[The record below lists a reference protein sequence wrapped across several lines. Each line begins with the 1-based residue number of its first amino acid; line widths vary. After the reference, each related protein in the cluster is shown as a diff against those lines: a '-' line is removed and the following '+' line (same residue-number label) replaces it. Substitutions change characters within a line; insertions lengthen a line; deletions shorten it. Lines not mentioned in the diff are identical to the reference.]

1 MPPVPRPRNGNDN
14 NKEFFDNDRQIFDN
28 DTELSDSDMSPSDN
42 GIDLYD
48 NDKGLYG
55 NDKDLW
61 ALAYTLS
68 KEREGELMEGYERH
82 VASLNNVSVATQ
94 SFSEPHNVERYVK
107 ALLEIRQREK
117 IQISI
122 MGHDIT
128 MREQIEKL
136 AKFLLWSNSI
146 VKSAVSTQP
155 YAALAW
161 SGVALLLPL
170 LISGTK
176 YNDSMLKG
184 FSSINDMQFYWKSC
198 EETYFKPS
206 NMNMKLYQDL
216 KSPLVKLYSSII
228 KYQAR
233 VICHLSKAQ
242 LSRAWQSMAGSDVW
256 SDAITTIKEL
266 HDKCLHLVDRAHK
279 DIIQNKMDDQLQ
291 EIQRSRTLHEAI
303 LQEIREK
310 RQDSWERELLED
322 LSKMS
327 GDYEGNKNTNPE
339 RVSGTCE
346 WFLTDERFHNWRNSK
361 SGDLLWVSAGP
372 GSGKSVLSKSLIDER
387 HLNPE
392 TTVTVLSSTIT
403 VSKSP
408 RLIEHSLL
416 SHRTYSHDLVQRT
429 DELWRIL
436 LDCVESSP
444 VPIICLLDALDECE
458 EEGWVSLTKKLCDLY
473 LNTNSS
479 APSKL
484 KFLITSRPYD
494 NLKMSFDRLTASPA
508 YVHFDGDD
516 KSGQIGQ
523 EINLF
528 IDVKVDKIARSF
540 STDDRNKIS
549 ERLKNMENRT
559 YLWPHLTL
567 KILETKL
574 SAYGR
579 LLDMEE
585 FLSEL
590 PSAVSGAYEKILSR
604 SQDDRKVDA
613 LLQLILAA
621 ERPLTLTEAN
631 YALTLAL
638 GDGFSSHE
646 ELQKNIWPQDRFK
659 TTDMMA
665 HEHPE
670 VHTGTSTFKSPLS
683 MSIGQ
688 YNFEVMEVLL
698 SSNSE
703 VWVST
708 SNVSAAVRSGSST
721 MLGLPLDKL
730 RDDIMITEDIVEAA
744 ADSNY
749 ASDLI
754 TLLLEN
760 EATSLRSQNKY

>member
-1 MPPVPRPRNGNDN
+1 MIP
-14 NKEFFDNDRQIFDN
+14 F
-28 DTELSDSDMSPSDN
+28 T
-42 GIDLYD
+42 Y
-48 NDKGLYG
+48 
-55 NDKDLW
+55 
-61 ALAYTLS
+61 
-68 KEREGELMEGYERH
+68 
-82 VASLNNVSVATQ
+82 
-94 SFSEPHNVERYVK
+94 SF
-107 ALLEIRQREK
+107 Q
-117 IQISI
+117 
-122 MGHDIT
+122 
-128 MREQIEKL
+128 
-136 AKFLLWSNSI
+136 
-146 VKSAVSTQP
+146 
-155 YAALAW
+155 
-161 SGVALLLPL
+161 L

-184 FSSINDMQFYWKSC
+184 FSSINEMQFYWKSC

-216 KSPLVKLYSSII
+216 KNPLVKLYSSII

-233 VICHLSKAQ
+233 VICHLSKTQ
-242 LSRAWQSMAGSDVW
+242 LSRAWQCMEGSDVW
-256 SDAITTIKEL
+256 ADAISTIEKL
-266 HDKCLHLVDRAHK
+266 HDKCLHLVDKAYK
-279 DIIQNKMDDQLQ
+279 DIIQNKMDYQLQ
-291 EIQRSRTLHEAI
+291 EMQRSRTLHEAI
-303 LQEIREK
+303 LREIREK
-310 RQDSWERELLED
+310 RRDDWERQLLED

-346 WFLTDERFHNWRNSK
+346 WFLTDERFHNWRDSK

-372 GSGKSVLSKSLIDER
+372 GSGKSVLSKSLIDEH

-392 TTVTVLSSTIT
+392 TTVTVISSTIT
-403 VSKSP
+403 VSKSVICYFFFKDDGKGKMDSAHALCAILHQLFRHQP
-408 RLIEHSLL
+408 RLIEHSLS
-416 SHRTYSHDLVQRT
+416 SHKTYGHDLVQRT

-458 EEGWVSLTKKLCDLY
+458 EEGRVSLTEKLCDLY

-494 NLKMSFDRLTASPA
+494 TLKMSFDRLTASPA

-528 IDVKVDKIARSF
+528 IDVKVNKIARSF
-540 STDDRNKIS
+540 SIDDRNKIS
-549 ERLKNMENRT
+549 QRLKSKENRT
-559 YLWPHLTL
+559 YLWSHLTL
-567 KILETKL
+567 RILETNTA
-574 SAYGR
+574 AYGR
-579 LLDMEE
+579 LLDMEK

-646 ELQKNIWPQDRFK
+646 ELQKNVWPQDTFK
-659 TTDMMA
+659 TTSENLCGLFISIHDSKLSFLHQTA
-665 HEHPE
+665 REFLLHPE
-670 VHTGTSTFKSPLS
+670 RSGTWKGRFNISKAHGILS
-683 MSIGQ
+683 RACMN
-688 YNFEVMEVLL
+688 YLL
-698 SSNSE
+698 M
-703 VWVST
+703 VCTPST
-708 SNVSAAVRSGSST
+708 SHDELKEKYPFFSY
-721 MLGLPLDKL
+721 
-730 RDDIMITEDIVEAA
+730 A
-744 ADSNY
+744 ADNWISHFTQ
-749 ASDLI
+749 AKDSTDEHRGLARRLCCVLKRKQQI
-754 TLLLEN
+754 G
-760 EATSLRSQNKY
+760 